1 MFPLLPNSL
10 PLSYLGC
17 TMHLDT
23 PKSSFLFLF
32 SLSYLFSLLSSYHHP
47 FFYILPPYHHRW
59 PPFLHLLTTT
69 SPLKLP
75 LSSTPHLLSPLP
87 HRYYAT
93 TTLLSCRHHTSTIII
108 FHCKENNVG
117 SRIHLFL
124 GIF

>member
-1 MFPLLPNSL
+1 VPPIAKFSPLIVPWL
-10 PLSYLGC
+10 
-17 TMHLDT
+17 TMNLDT

-32 SLSYLFSLLSSYHHP
+32 SLSHLFSLLSSSYHHP

-75 LSSTPHLLSPLP
+75 LSSTPPLLSPLP

-93 TTLLSCRHHTSTIII
+93 TTLLSCRHYTSTIII